1 MADDSDQTSSV
12 LTDVVALQGGGIN
25 PNSDLRSAWIIKPVI
40 VEGLRFADIY
50 IRDWKCKRFF
60 EENFAMVNHIKK
72 LRNIKVTELMQALT
86 KGNDPNEDGQV
97 QEEMLYQPKRQLID
111 QIPPMIT
118 IDVVTR
124 SGIAASVN
132 VLPAWREKGVLQ
144 IELTQDNM
152 DLLLEEPPAEPAP
165 WRPRVDPTDV
175 YCGCVRCG

>member
-1 MADDSDQTSSV
+1 
-12 LTDVVALQGGGIN
+12 
-25 PNSDLRSAWIIKPVI
+25 
-40 VEGLRFADIY
+40 
-50 IRDWKCKRFF
+50 
-60 EENFAMVNHIKK
+60 
-72 LRNIKVTELMQALT
+72 
-86 KGNDPNEDGQV
+86 
-97 QEEMLYQPKRQLID
+97 MLYQPKRQLID

-132 VLPAWREKGVLQ
+132 VLPSWREKGVLQ

-175 YCGCVRCG
+175 YCGCVRSD